1 MLFRL
6 NHLIKLVNHIQSH
19 FLFMSRNPLIP
30 ILLTGVILSVQ
41 ACSPSGN
48 QSGGGDWG
56 MGGSTPSVEVV
67 QASFGS
73 LPLEERLSGTI
84 RAKNQIEIY
93 PRISAPIQ
101 EIYVNSGDE
110 VRKGEPLLKLRDNE
124 YAERVRQAEANLKI
138 AEARVKQS
146 EASLKQIESR
156 IRRERVLAE
165 RQLSSELEMEAL
177 EAELESARAGVALSE
192 AQLAQ
197 VKASLDEQRYFLD
210 QTLVR
215 APISGTVGQRNA
227 EIGMQ
232 ASPSSRLFVLGD
244 LSEGIAT
251 VYLTEKMLSY
261 IKEGQRVRIST
272 ELAPDTV
279 FEASV
284 SRISPFLQRGSF
296 STTAEIDIAGVSEIL
311 VPGMFVTVD
320 ILYGESEQATLL
332 PLSAIYQHPR
342 TGVLGVYRAPDYGIE
357 IQPEA
362 IATGTTDQGAAG
374 ETSADAATEAATQ
387 AGLSGT
393 QSSEQGALQA
403 PISDPTRM
411 EFIPIQVIAKGRE
424 AAGVIGVTS
433 GDWVVS
439 IGQNLLVGN
448 DEKARVRPASWE
460 RILGMQRLRTE
471 DLIEQVIEAEQSVD
485 VGQRTTN

>member
-1 MLFRL
+1 
-6 NHLIKLVNHIQSH
+6 
-19 FLFMSRNPLIP
+19 
-30 ILLTGVILSVQ
+30 
-41 ACSPSGN
+41 
-48 QSGGGDWG
+48 

-67 QASFGS
+67 QASYGS

-84 RAKNQIEIY
+84 RARNQIEIY
-93 PRISAPIQ
+93 PRISAPIE

-110 VRKGEPLLKLRDNE
+110 VRKGEPLLRLRDIE
-124 YAERVRQAEANLKI
+124 YRERVRQAEANLKI
-138 AEARVKQS
+138 AEARLQQAQATFRQV
-146 EASLKQIESR
+146 ESR

-165 RQLSSELEMEAL
+165 RELSSELEMEAL
-177 EAELESARAGVALSE
+177 EAELESAGAGVALAE

-197 VKASLDEQRYFLD
+197 VKASLEEQRSILE
-210 QTLVR
+210 QTLIR

-232 ASPSSRLFVLGD
+232 ASPSTRLFVLGD
-244 LSEGIAT
+244 LSQGIVT

-261 IKEGQRVRIST
+261 ISEGQRVRIT
-272 ELAPDTV
+272 TDLAPDTV

-296 STTAEIDIAGVSEIL
+296 STTAEIDIAGASDIL

-320 ILYGESEQATLL
+320 VLYGESDQATLL

-342 TGVLGVYRAPDYGIE
+342 TGVLGVYRAPEFGLETDPALLDADDGDPSGVQGTSTAGAPG
-357 IQPEA
+357 QP
-362 IATGTTDQGAAG
+362 AAP
-374 ETSADAATEAATQ
+374 
-387 AGLSGT
+387 
-393 QSSEQGALQA
+393 QA
-403 PISDPTRM
+403 PISAPTRM
-411 EFIPIQVIAKGRE
+411 EFVPIQVIAKGRE
-424 AAGVIGVTS
+424 AAGVIGITS

-448 DEKARVRPASWE
+448 DRQARVRPAGWD

-471 DLIEQVIEAEQSVD
+471 DLIEQVIEGENPVTR
-485 VGQRTTN
+485 QR